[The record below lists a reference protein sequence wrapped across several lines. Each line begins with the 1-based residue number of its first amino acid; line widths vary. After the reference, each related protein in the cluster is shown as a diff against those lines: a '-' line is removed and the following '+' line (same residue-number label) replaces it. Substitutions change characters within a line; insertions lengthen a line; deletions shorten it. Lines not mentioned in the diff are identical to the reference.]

1 MSSILSFVREMGSR
15 KSAKNDAFPEF
26 ESKGNIHFSSVLV
39 QKTSD
44 PYYGVSLRN

>member
-26 ESKGNIHFSSVLV
+26 ESKGNIHFCSVNTAFLYV
-39 QKTSD
+39 INHAAI
-44 PYYGVSLRN
+44 VSL